1 MKNSLYIL
9 LCLMSVACGS
19 DADNRSEPVAISR
32 IDLFI
37 SEGIGSAD
45 SLQPGLDLYLHVM
58 ELDSLTQEEA
68 LVRLENSD
76 VTRVFGTD
84 IKSRFTAA
92 DSLSVPLGNALMR
105 LGHLLPDLDIVK
117 VYGVASPYMQS
128 VIVGDSAVLVAL
140 NHYLGADY
148 PGYASMPAYM
158 VSQKVPARIVPDVV
172 EALVRVNY
180 PYEPVDG
187 TLIERMLYEG
197 AVTKAVAMAL
207 GGDIGQ
213 AMGYT
218 RSQLD
223 VAVGHEGEAWN
234 ALAVGRMLYS
244 RSPVDI
250 SQLCNHSPFTRLG
263 EYEYPSRMGC
273 YIGLR
278 IVDSYMDCH
287 QGDVS
292 LGYLLSPE
300 FYGDAQ
306 SSLIKSCYNPR

>member
-1 MKNSLYIL
+1 MKNNLYIL
-9 LCLMSVACGS
+9 LSLMLAACGS
-19 DADNRSEPVAISR
+19 DADNSSDPVAIGR

-37 SEGIGSAD
+37 SDGIGSAD
-45 SLQPGLDLYLHVM
+45 SLQPGLDMYLHVM
-58 ELDSLTQEEA
+58 GLDSLTREDA
-68 LVRLENSD
+68 LTRLGNSD

-92 DSLSVPLGNALMR
+92 DSLSGPLGDALMR
-105 LGHLLPDLDIVK
+105 LGHLLPGVDIVN
-117 VYGVASPYMQS
+117 VYGIASPYMQS

-148 PGYASMPAYM
+148 PGYVSMPACM
-158 VSQKVPARIVPDVV
+158 VRQKVPARIVPDVV

-180 PYEPVDG
+180 PYEPVEG

-197 AVTKAVAMAL
+197 AVTKAMAIAL
-207 GGDIGQ
+207 GGDVGQ

-218 RSQLD
+218 GAQLN
-223 VAVGHEGEAWN
+223 VAVSHEGEAWK
-234 ALAVGRMLYS
+234 ALAAGRMLYS

-250 SQLCNHSPFTRLG
+250 SQLFNHSPFTRLG
-263 EYEYPSRMGC
+263 EYEYPSRVGC

-278 IVDSYMDCH
+278 IVDSYMDSH

-292 LGYLLSPE
+292 LSYLLSPE

-306 SSLIKSCYNPR
+306 SSLIKSCYSPR